1 MKINIRKNVF
11 ETNSSSSHSLVVA
24 TKKQKEDFEQGLLW
38 FNVTHDWREGRRLKD
53 PKTGEDLPA
62 FVDQETADRIY
73 KANREAEEKDAF
85 LTEELIN
92 VRYVIGEDWFCGNA
106 YESMEAEERED
117 GKYDLHIN
125 HFFG

>member
-1 MKINIRKNVF
+1 MKTNIRKNVF
-11 ETNSSSSHSLVVA
+11 ETNSSSTHSLVVA

-38 FNVTHDWREGRRLKD
+38 FNVTHDWGDEHCLKD

-62 FVDQETADRIY
+62 FVDQETADRVY
-73 KANREAEEKDAF
+73 KANREAEKKNAF
-85 LTEELIN
+85 LIEELIN
-92 VRYVIGEDWFCGNA
+92 VRYVISEDWFCGNA